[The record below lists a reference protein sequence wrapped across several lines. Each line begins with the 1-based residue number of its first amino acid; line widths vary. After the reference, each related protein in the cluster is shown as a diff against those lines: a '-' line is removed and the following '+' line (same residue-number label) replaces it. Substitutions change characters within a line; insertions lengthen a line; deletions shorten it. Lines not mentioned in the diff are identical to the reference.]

1 MLKLYIEKSF
11 DEDCAKCIIAA
22 LGDLEG
28 MHKIY
33 ETNLTDNYISLD
45 CSTEESIL
53 YDALKDEGFTISKI
67 EHS

>member
-1 MLKLYIEKSF
+1 MLKLYIENLI
-11 DEDCAKCIIAA
+11 DEDCTRFIIAA

-33 ETNLTDNYISLD
+33 ETNLTDKYIALD

-53 YDALKDEGFTISKI
+53 YDALKDEGFIISKI